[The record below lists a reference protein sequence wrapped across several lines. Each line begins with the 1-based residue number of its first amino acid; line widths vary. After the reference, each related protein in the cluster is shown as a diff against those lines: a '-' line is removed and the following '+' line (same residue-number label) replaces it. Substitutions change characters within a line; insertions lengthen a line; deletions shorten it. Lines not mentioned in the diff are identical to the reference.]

1 MAPLLDERSRRRWA
15 ASEARM
21 IGRQLVEHGEETDLC
36 AQVLGVDRD
45 RAQRLTRGSEKHI
58 IELLFVLNGGG
69 RNRLRYRKD
78 HMKIRYRK
86 KLSLTIVEP
95 LGTGHRLAFGA
106 MPIAAA
112 NWRSPLAALW
122 AKLLMGS
129 WQAVGRLT

>member
-1 MAPLLDERSRRRWA
+1 
-15 ASEARM
+15 
-21 IGRQLVEHGEETDLC
+21 VEHGEETDLC

-45 RAQRLTRGSEKHI
+45 RAQRLTRGSEKYI
-58 IELLFVLNGGG
+58 IELLFVVKGDG

-106 MPIAAA
+106 MPITA
-112 NWRSPLAALW
+112 RVIRDALVVTLITLLDVT
-122 AKLLMGS
+122 AKCCGS
-129 WQAVGRLT
+129 TQLDRGHDATLFGG